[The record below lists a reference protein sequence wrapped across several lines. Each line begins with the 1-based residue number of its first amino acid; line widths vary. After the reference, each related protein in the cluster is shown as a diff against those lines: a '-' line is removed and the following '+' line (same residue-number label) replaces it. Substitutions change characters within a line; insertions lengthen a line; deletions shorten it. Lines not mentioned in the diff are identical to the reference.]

1 MTPINVGIIGAGY
14 RGVNTLAERMAEIS
28 QETGLRVSALCD
40 TRPERLD
47 ETQIYLQ
54 KQFQKQGI
62 DLSIAKYDNASTLI
76 QDPNVD
82 LIMITT
88 PQCAHKDPALTALK
102 SGKKVY
108 LDKPIAH
115 TLEDTIAIIE
125 AEKRTQNEILLGF
138 TRRYEAPWRKAYELL
153 QEGVIGELHMLQI
166 RDIIPFNTYF
176 HRWHRKR
183 KWSGDAINDKSSH
196 HMDVFNWF
204 TGSRASKIT
213 GFGGQRVYTP
223 KEDAPTRCLECD
235 LECPYRA
242 NPTRGQI
249 KSPEELS
256 LTGDSWIHAN
266 DEYSRVDTC
275 VYLPG
280 ADILDHAS
288 IQIAFENGMIA
299 SLFLSFFGPKAEDQE
314 TLELVGTKGRIIL
327 TRHTGI
333 LDVVTDYGQT
343 HDMIDCKK
351 GDFASSHFGADLE
364 LIRELRTFYDGASPL
379 VSAYNGYEATRM
391 IVAAL
396 QSIDAGGETVHM
408 NQLPA
413 ANL

>member
-14 RGVNTLAERMAEIS
+14 RGVNTLAERIVEIAN
-28 QETGLRVSALCD
+28 ETGLRVTAIHD
-40 TRPERLD
+40 TRQERLD

-54 KQFQKQGI
+54 DQFQKQGI
-62 DLSIAKYDNASTLI
+62 DLAIAKHANANALI
-76 QDPNVD
+76 KDPNVD
-82 LIMITT
+82 LVMVTT
-88 PQCAHKDPALTALK
+88 PQSAHKDPTITALE

-115 TLEDTIAIIE
+115 TLEDAIAIIE
-125 AEKRTQNEILLGF
+125 AEKRANNPMILGF

-153 QEGVIGELHMLQI
+153 KDGVIGELHMLQI
-166 RDIIPFNTYF
+166 RDIIPFHTFF

-183 KWSGDAINDKSSH
+183 QWSGDAINDKSSH

-204 TGSRASKIT
+204 TGSRATKIT
-213 GFGGQRVYTP
+213 GFGGQRVFTP
-223 KEDAPTRCLECD
+223 KEDAPIRCLECD
-235 LECPYRA
+235 LDCPYRA
-242 NPTRGQI
+242 TPTRGQI

-256 LTGDSWIHAN
+256 LTGDSWINAN

-280 ADILDHAS
+280 ADSLDHANV
-288 IQIAFENGMIA
+288 QIAYENGMIA
-299 SLFLSFFGPKAEDQE
+299 SLFLSFFGPKADDQE

-327 TRHTGI
+327 TRHTGK

-343 HDMIDCKK
+343 HEIIDCKK
-351 GDFASSHFGADLE
+351 DDFSSSHFGADLE
-364 LIRELRTFYDGASPL
+364 LVRELQTFYNGAPPL

-391 IVAAL
+391 IVASL
-396 QSIDAGGETVHM
+396 QSIDSGGETVHM
-408 NQLPA
+408 NHLPSAQL
-413 ANL
+413 